1 MSFNPP
7 KTPNSDANFNE
18 ILDSLLFQSFL
29 NRAHPHPSN
38 TNSGS
43 STNDLLSTVLS
54 PSLPL
59 IPSSPHGPDE
69 IASSSNGPDESRLG
83 YVAMEEAKVEEKI
96 LRIINSGDGD
106 LLRPN
111 SGQPVTIGGHS
122 ICVGFRD
129 EMGSEYRVWEWH
141 GHVST
146 RDEDNCYS
154 LEYIFGNYFEKRR

>member
-38 TNSGS
+38 TNSGT
-43 STNDLLSTVLS
+43 STNDLLSTVLT

-59 IPSSPHGPDE
+59 ISSSPHGPDE

-83 YVAMEEAKVEEKI
+83 YVAMEEAKVEAKI
-96 LRIINSGDGD
+96 VRIIHSGDGD

-146 RDEDNCYS
+146 RDEENCYS

>member
-1 MSFNPP
+1 MLVPP
-7 KTPNSDANFNE
+7 ERIPPFK
-18 ILDSLLFQSFL
+18 
-29 NRAHPHPSN
+29 N

-43 STNDLLSTVLS
+43 GTNDLLSTVLT

-59 IPSSPHGPDE
+59 ISSSPHGPDE

-83 YVAMEEAKVEEKI
+83 YVAMEEAKVEAKI
-96 LRIINSGDGD
+96 VRIINSGDED

-146 RDEDNCYS
+146 RDEDNRYS
-154 LEYIFGNYFEKRR
+154 LEYIFGNYFEKRS